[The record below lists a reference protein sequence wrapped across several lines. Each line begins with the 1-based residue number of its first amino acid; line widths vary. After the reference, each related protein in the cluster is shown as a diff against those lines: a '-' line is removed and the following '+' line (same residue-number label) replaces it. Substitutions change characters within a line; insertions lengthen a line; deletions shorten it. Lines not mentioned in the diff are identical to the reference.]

1 MSTTTARDTYI
12 DLGEHID
19 LVQILTPGGQVA
31 SGQTW
36 NGQLYGQNMAQ
47 DNITATHL
55 GTQGTSLL
63 ITGPMA
69 RITTV
74 ASAGD
79 SVTMPLSVRGMEIV
93 LVNDAAANAAN
104 IFPALGDAINAL
116 GANAAFSL
124 TVAAGPTIFY
134 CYSNGLWRTK

>member
-1 MSTTTARDTYI
+1 MATTTARDTYI

-19 LVQILTPGGQVA
+19 LVQILTPGGAVA

-47 DNITATHL
+47 DNITAHAT
-55 GTQGTSLL
+55 GGQANAVP

-69 RITTV
+69 RITIVGT
-74 ASAGD
+74 AGD
-79 SVTMPLSVRGMEIV
+79 SVVLPLSARGMEIV
-93 LVNDAAANAAN
+93 VVNDAAANAAN
-104 IFPALGDAINAL
+104 VFPAVGDAINAL
-116 GANAAFSL
+116 GANTAFSL